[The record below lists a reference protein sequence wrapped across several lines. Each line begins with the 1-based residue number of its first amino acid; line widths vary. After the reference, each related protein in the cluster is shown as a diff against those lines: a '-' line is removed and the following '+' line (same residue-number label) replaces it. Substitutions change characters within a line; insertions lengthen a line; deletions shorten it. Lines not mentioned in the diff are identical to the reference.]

1 MEEIKMNQIIDRKQ
15 GRGRAIIGLVLLLIG
30 VALIANQ
37 FNIIPFQ
44 VRDVLFTWQAILIII
59 GVVMLSRKED
69 NFTGYILIGVGIFF
83 LIPRFFDLP
92 FEYRNL
98 FWPVLFVL
106 LGILLILRST
116 TIFGKHGDSGAE
128 RGFTDDYIDDINIF
142 GGHNRKINSM
152 TFRGG
157 KITSAFGGG
166 TYDLTSAQLA
176 PGVNVLDQI
185 TIFGGSKLIVPNDW
199 DIKIEVM
206 AIFGGFSDKRG
217 KLPVQTSV
225 PDKKLVI
232 KGVAIFGGGEIISY

>member
-1 MEEIKMNQIIDRKQ
+1 MNQIIEKQQ
-15 GRGRAIIGLVLLLIG
+15 GRSRAIFGIVLLLLG

-44 VRDVLFTWQAILIII
+44 IRNYIFTWQAILIVI
-59 GVVMLSRKED
+59 GVVMLTRKE
-69 NFTGYILIGVGIFF
+69 NTITGYILIGIGTFF
-83 LIPRFFDLP
+83 LIPRFVDLP
-92 FEYRNL
+92 FEYRGL
-98 FWPVLFVL
+98 FWPVFLVIM
-106 LGILLILRST
+106 GILLIFRST
-116 TIFGKHGDSGAE
+116 SIFGGDVIE
-128 RGFTDDYIDDINIF
+128 KGFSDDYIDDVNVF

-152 TFRGG
+152 SFRGG

-176 PGVNVLDQI
+176 PGVNILDQV

-199 DIKIEVM
+199 DIKIEVV

-217 KLPVQTSV
+217 KLPIQTSV
-225 PDKKLVI
+225 SEKKLVI

>member
-1 MEEIKMNQIIDRKQ
+1 LEEIKMNQIIEKDQ
-15 GRGRAIIGLVLLLIG
+15 GRSRAILGIVLLIIG
-30 VALIANQ
+30 ATLIANQ

-44 VRDVLFTWQAILIII
+44 IRDYIFTWQAILILI
-59 GVVMLSRKED
+59 GILMLTRKE
-69 NFTGYILIGVGIFF
+69 NTFTGYILIGVGAFF
-83 LIPRFFDLP
+83 LLPRVIDLP

-98 FWPVLFVL
+98 FWPVFIILM
-106 LGILLILRST
+106 GILLIFRST
-116 TIFGKHGDSGAE
+116 NIFGGGRID
-128 RGFTDDYIDDINIF
+128 RGFSDDYIDDINIF

-176 PGVNVLDQI
+176 PGTNILDQI

-199 DIKIEVM
+199 DIKIEVV

-217 KLPVQTSV
+217 KLPVQTSLSE
-225 PDKKLVI
+225 KRLVI
-232 KGVAIFGGGEIISY
+232 KGIAIFGGGEIISY

>member
-1 MEEIKMNQIIDRKQ
+1 MEEHKMNQIIEKQQ
-15 GRGRAIIGLVLLLIG
+15 GRSRAIFGIVLLLLG

-44 VRDVLFTWQAILIII
+44 IRNYIFTWQAILIVI
-59 GVVMLSRKED
+59 GVVMLTRKE
-69 NFTGYILIGVGIFF
+69 NTITGYILIGIGTFF
-83 LIPRFFDLP
+83 LIPRFVDLP
-92 FEYRNL
+92 FEYRGL
-98 FWPVLFVL
+98 FWPVFLVIMGVL
-106 LGILLILRST
+106 LIFRST
-116 TIFGKHGDSGAE
+116 SIFGGE
-128 RGFTDDYIDDINIF
+128 RIEKGFSDDYIDDVNVF

-152 TFRGG
+152 SFRGG

-176 PGVNVLDQI
+176 PGVNILDQV

-199 DIKIEVM
+199 DIKIEVV

-217 KLPVQTSV
+217 KLPIQTSV
-225 PDKKLVI
+225 SEKKLVI